1 MSKVPFKLG
10 SLLKSFILS
19 FFLFYFDE
27 KIGSFLPGI
36 NTFECQMI

>member
-1 MSKVPFKLG
+1 MSKMPFKLG
-10 SLLKSFILS
+10 SLLKSFFLS
-19 FFLFYFDE
+19 FFFFFDE

>member
-10 SLLKSFILS
+10 SLLKSFFS
-19 FFLFYFDE
+19 FFFDE
-27 KIGSFLPGI
+27 KIGSSLPGI